1 MVRFCVAAFVAALL
15 TIPAFEASAQRRTN
29 VGALACDMAPTIGL
43 IVGSRQKISCTF
55 TPNGGGP
62 VESYTGAINR
72 LGLDL
77 GVTAGGKM
85 IWGVFSRTS
94 AIPPRSIAG
103 TYVGA
108 SGDASL
114 GLGVGA
120 NVLVGGSR
128 KSISLQPLS
137 VEGTAGINLA
147 LGVAGMKLN

>member
-1 MVRFCVAAFVAALL
+1 MYRFLVAAFVAALL
-15 TIPAFEASAQRRTN
+15 TIPASEASAQRRTK
-29 VGALACDMAPTIGL
+29 VGVLACDMAPTIGL
-43 IVGSRQKISCTF
+43 IVGSRQKISCVF
-55 TPNGGGP
+55 SPDGGGP
-62 VESYTGAINR
+62 RESYAGAINR
-72 LGLDL
+72 IGLDI
-77 GVTAGGKM
+77 GITAGGKM
-85 IWGVFSRTS
+85 LWGVFSRTS

-128 KSISLQPLS
+128 ESVSLQPLS

-147 LGVAGMKLN
+147 LGVAGMTLN